1 MTNTKFFSTTIF
13 AFILTSINLF
23 SQNTVFPF
31 NDSKD
36 KIEYTEIVESSL
48 SPNDLSLKAEMVLQR
63 LLSGSK
69 DKFITSSNKNY
80 GVSGTKHGNITVKS
94 TGLLTSCGAKEYN
107 YRYNISILFKEGK
120 WRYSISEI
128 KLYFETDASYSGTT
142 SYFYGVGI
150 SGGRI
155 QSGEEISMNLE
166 SVINNIKKCESVWNK
181 LFETLN
187 YKINLDINFLKDE
200 IKKNDGW

>member
-1 MTNTKFFSTTIF
+1 MTNTKFFSITIF

-48 SPNDLSLKAEMVLQR
+48 SPNDLSLKTEMVLQR

-69 DKFITSSNKNY
+69 DKFIATSNKNY
-80 GVSGTKHGNITVKS
+80 GFSGTKHGKISVS
-94 TGLLTSCGAKEYN
+94 TGLLSSCGAKEYN

-181 LFETLN
+181 LFEILN